1 MTRDE
6 LLACPPGTGV
16 RVAIVDSGVDAR
28 ELGQHAERNSFFV
41 RSRGVLTAVEACR
54 PGDVSHHG
62 TAVASI
68 VRSLAPEAELT
79 SVRVIDD
86 EGRGSAASLRAALE
100 FCVRQRFDVVN
111 LSLGT
116 RRREVLLDLYELVDQ
131 AAVAGVVCVAATDNS
146 GLPDYPAACTSLIA
160 VDRVADADPFV
171 LRFRA
176 GHRVAFLARGQDV
189 VARGPDGAPRVVSGA
204 SFACP
209 HVTAMVARLRSAH
222 PEWPPFVI
230 KTALHALAQSGASVS
245 SPAPSSGAPASTP
258 TSPPP
263 DADASP
269 PATPSATQAAA
280 SQVIE

>member
-1 MTRDE
+1 VPLFSERSMTRDE

-28 ELGQHAERNSFFV
+28 VLGQDAETRSFFV
-41 RSRGVLTAVEACR
+41 RSRGVLTAVESCS

-68 VRSLAPEAELT
+68 VRALAPAVELT
-79 SVRVIDD
+79 SVRVVDE
-86 EGRGSAASLRAALE
+86 EGRGSATSLRAALE

-160 VDRVADADPFV
+160 VDRGHTDDPFA

-176 GHRVAFLARGQDV
+176 GHRVAFLARGHEV
-189 VARGPDGAPRVVSGA
+189 SVTAPDGSLRVVSGA

-209 HVTAMVARLRSAH
+209 HVTAMVARLRAAH
-222 PEWPPFVI
+222 PEWPPFVV
-230 KTALHALAQSGASVS
+230 KTALHALAAS
-245 SPAPSSGAPASTP
+245 SPSPPRSPP
-258 TSPPP
+258 TSPAHEPV
-263 DADASP
+263 A
-269 PATPSATQAAA
+269 
-280 SQVIE
+280 QVIE